1 VPDLPQRLHLP
12 SGKLV
17 RLTKLA
23 AVSSE
28 ASPSSTLF
36 ADALHLFEHGFVLE
50 DERQGRIEIDELRLD
65 DFHTLRALACRVG
78 LLSESA
84 VSVRCR
90 NCDEVFETRPS
101 QALELGPFL
110 DGELDD
116 PDLDAPFPFGEPQ
129 PIPEVE
135 LSDDRKAT
143 TVVLSPRTVKQA
155 RPLWRALAKPSW
167 ELDASLV
174 EAMGIH
180 SLGEERDPEAI
191 AQALSRASEEAFDAV
206 LSIFDDA
213 SYPLR
218 LRPDVR
224 CPACAAVVAL
234 DAPASREFSLVDALP
249 ESDEPFLDLEAFE
262 ARVREIADQVYAER
276 GVTEAVHL
284 VVHTGVPATDDGGVP
299 LLGSYMP
306 GGAEPGTG
314 ILKPPEV
321 TLYYRTFRAIWEEE
335 GPYDLDA
342 ELRETIDHELVHHL
356 HYLAGHDPM
365 DDEERALIEEEASRL
380 VGRRE
385 LSRRARAG
393 FIADVGEFWRRTW
406 PIWLFAAL
414 ATAMA
419 TVMQR

>member
-1 VPDLPQRLHLP
+1 MPDLPQRLHLP

-17 RLTKLA
+17 RLTKLPA
-23 AVSSE
+23 PSSE
-28 ASPSSTLF
+28 APLSSTLF
-36 ADALHLFEHGFVLE
+36 ADAIHLFEHGLVLE
-50 DERQGRIEIDELRLD
+50 DERTGRIELDELRLD
-65 DFHTLRALACRVG
+65 DFHTLRAIACRIG
-78 LLSESA
+78 LLPESP
-84 VSVRCR
+84 VVVRCR
-90 NCDEVFETRPS
+90 NCDEAFEAHPS
-101 QALELGPFL
+101 RALELGPFL

-116 PDLDAPFPFGEPQ
+116 PELDAPFPFTEPQ
-129 PIPEVE
+129 TIPPVALSEEVE
-135 LSDDRKAT
+135 AT
-143 TVVLSPRTVKQA
+143 TVVLVARTVGQA
-155 RPLWRALAKPSW
+155 RPLWEALSKPSW
-167 ELDASLV
+167 EIDAALV

-180 SLGEERDPEAI
+180 ALGDERDPRAI
-191 AQALSRASEEAFDAV
+191 ARALSQASEEAFDAV
-206 LSIFDDA
+206 LSLFDDA

-224 CPACAAVVAL
+224 CPSCGAVEAV
-234 DAPASREFSLVDALP
+234 DAPALREFSLVDAPP
-249 ESDEPFLDLEAFE
+249 ESDEPFPDLEAFE
-262 ARVREIADQVYAER
+262 ARVRRIADEVYAAR

-284 VVHTGVPATDDGGVP
+284 VVHTGIAATDDGGVP

-306 GGAEPGTG
+306 GGADPDTG
-314 ILKPPEV
+314 IPRPPEV
-321 TLYYRTFRAIWEEE
+321 TLYFRTFRAIWEEE

-356 HYLAGHDPM
+356 HYLAGDDPV

-393 FIADVGEFWRRTW
+393 FIADVSEFWRRTW

-414 ATAMA
+414 ATAVA